1 MPPQPPI
8 FSFNQSRDDIVEEV
22 VRRACDAIADPRLAL
37 SEAAFLEVKR
47 QQSSGVD
54 DVVPLGEWRALA
66 RSLGRMS
73 ETDCIWRLR
82 EIVAR
87 YARDVAGNFDPRVYK
102 VATRTIAPLIGMLMS
117 PMQTMRHLGGA
128 FDLRALD
135 GRVVVNGPIGT
146 IRSLTEKGTVIH
158 VPTHLSNLDSV
169 VFGFA
174 LERVGL
180 SPATYGAGKNLFTNP
195 ALSFFMHNLG
205 AYRIDRR
212 VKHGTYK
219 EVLKAYSCVILE
231 RGYHSLFFPGG
242 TRSRSGAVERRLKLG
257 LAGTGVEA
265 MARTAARGQMRKVF
279 FVPAT
284 INYLLTLEAETLI
297 GDFLQEEGK
306 HRYIIED
313 DESARPGRIAA
324 FMRKLLGLDSGCVVR
339 FGQPLDCFGN
349 HVDADGISYDARGHA
364 VSPLSYLTDGD
375 GRVGHDPARD
385 AQYTRE
391 LAEAI
396 VDSYSR
402 ETVALATH
410 LVAAA
415 AFDRLR
421 ESVLGSGGRSSRV
434 QGEAAADIFAML
446 RTKDDV
452 TVSRSALAESVERL
466 RDRAIE
472 LESRGRIVLG
482 ARLARASGREILDE
496 ALRAFSGYH
505 TTPVLEP
512 RGADLVLADTRLIFY
527 YQNRLTSHGLATDL
541 LAPGGGAA
549 TATSR
554 RGALAASS
562 ERSATS

>member
-82 EIVAR
+82 EVVAR

-205 AYRIDRR
+205 AYRID
-212 VKHGTYK
+212 
-219 EVLKAYSCVILE
+219 L
-231 RGYHSLFFPGG
+231 SL
-242 TRSRSGAVERRLKLG
+242 
-257 LAGTGVEA
+257 
-265 MARTAARGQMRKVF
+265 
-279 FVPAT
+279 
-284 INYLLTLEAETLI
+284 IHI
-297 GDFLQEEGK
+297 
-306 HRYIIED
+306 
-313 DESARPGRIAA
+313 
-324 FMRKLLGLDSGCVVR
+324 
-339 FGQPLDCFGN
+339 
-349 HVDADGISYDARGHA
+349 
-364 VSPLSYLTDGD
+364 
-375 GRVGHDPARD
+375 
-385 AQYTRE
+385 
-391 LAEAI
+391 
-396 VDSYSR
+396 
-402 ETVALATH
+402 
-410 LVAAA
+410 
-415 AFDRLR
+415 
-421 ESVLGSGGRSSRV
+421 
-434 QGEAAADIFAML
+434 
-446 RTKDDV
+446 
-452 TVSRSALAESVERL
+452 
-466 RDRAIE
+466 
-472 LESRGRIVLG
+472 
-482 ARLARASGREILDE
+482 
-496 ALRAFSGYH
+496 
-505 TTPVLEP
+505 
-512 RGADLVLADTRLIFY
+512 
-527 YQNRLTSHGLATDL
+527 
-541 LAPGGGAA
+541 
-549 TATSR
+549 
-554 RGALAASS
+554 
-562 ERSATS
+562 